1 MTAVS
6 LMLKEKG
13 EDQEA
18 VGMLDDAEALIKDDL
33 RDPVQTDLLLTL
45 LCAYAVVDPPKAFAI
60 AERTV
65 DRANTQVSLLFL
77 VDRVMKTGA
86 VKKGEVLLEQPGL
99 LPLDVMLMQ
108 YGKGVNALAK
118 ADFGRTKAL
127 AERFERSELRLMAQ
141 LIILKAMLQTESPSG
156 IRGSIIRM

>member
-1 MTAVS
+1 
-6 LMLKEKG
+6 
-13 EDQEA
+13 
-18 VGMLDDAEALIKDDL
+18 
-33 RDPVQTDLLLTL
+33 
-45 LCAYAVVDPPKAFAI
+45 
-60 AERTV
+60 
-65 DRANTQVSLLFL
+65 
-77 VDRVMKTGA
+77 MKTGA

-127 AERFERSELRLMAQ
+127 AERFEPSELRLMTQ
-141 LIILKAMLQTESPSG
+141 LIILKAMLQMESPSG